1 MRKLSMDRFLLE
13 FSFFLFFLVNFE
25 SWQKYIIVKELLK
38 IHFCSHSLHPIL
50 FKMQLSI
57 KQTMT
62 CYSKGKAHVDPRT
75 TQLVF
80 GSLDLYHPRREPT
93 SSLSDL
99 ESIAFGVVIQKVTD
113 CPCDIHK
120 MFFPLQKTYM
130 MKPQMGLLEILNFV
144 TVITLCLLLGMSKFF
159 FSYANPTRH
168 IRSSLDVP
176 FFGKLLVT
184 KPKGRDVPSSS
195 EWVPFNKHSSGTYH
209 TQPVPG

>member
-1 MRKLSMDRFLLE
+1 
-13 FSFFLFFLVNFE
+13 
-25 SWQKYIIVKELLK
+25 
-38 IHFCSHSLHPIL
+38 
-50 FKMQLSI
+50 
-57 KQTMT
+57 
-62 CYSKGKAHVDPRT
+62 
-75 TQLVF
+75 
-80 GSLDLYHPRREPT
+80 
-93 SSLSDL
+93 
-99 ESIAFGVVIQKVTD
+99 
-113 CPCDIHK
+113 
-120 MFFPLQKTYM
+120 
-130 MKPQMGLLEILNFV
+130 MGLLEILNFV